1 MMKWIARVI
10 LFLIIP
16 VFVWVTFSYLGGVIT
31 LAEVLQRIAAL
42 LVAAVLMFFIA
53 R

>member
-1 MMKWIARVI
+1 MKWIARII

-16 VFVWVTFSYLGGVIT
+16 VLVWVIVSYLGGVIT
-31 LAEVLQRIAAL
+31 LADVLKRIVAL
-42 LVAAVLMFFIA
+42 LAAAVLMFFIA